1 MKRLFTTAVW
11 CIAAFLTVADSGAA
25 ERKIDV
31 VVTNSILADWVN
43 AVGKEKVSVHS
54 LVGAN
59 SDVHTFEPAPQDGIA
74 IAKANVII
82 NFGMGLEPWLKE
94 LYKSSGSK
102 AHRYTVTDG
111 VNFIYLTEHKEHGMF
126 REEADPHIWHDPTN
140 AIKVVQ
146 GIATA
151 LVNEDPKN
159 AQFYW
164 GNSRAYID
172 ELVKIDGWIIKQL
185 RKIPEERRKIV
196 TSHDTFAYYAK
207 RYGFEVIGS
216 VIDSATTE
224 AADPSAQ
231 KIAELIEKVKAS
243 GAPAIFL
250 ENTSNSKIAQSV
262 AQETGV
268 KIAPRLYSDALG
280 EAGSEADTYLK
291 MMEYNT
297 QVFADAL
304 KK

>member
-1 MKRLFTTAVW
+1 MRHVIIKMVLSGLAVLAPL
-11 CIAAFLTVADSGAA
+11 AANAA
-25 ERKIDV
+25 PPEKIDV
-31 VVTNSILADWVN
+31 VVTNSILADWVGV
-43 AVGKEKVSVHS
+43 VGKEKVNVHG
-54 LVGAN
+54 LVGSN
-59 SDVHTFEPAPQDGIA
+59 SDAHTFEPSPQDGIA
-74 IAKANVII
+74 IARAKVII
-82 NFGMGLEPWLKE
+82 NLGMGLEPWLKG
-94 LYKSSGSK
+94 LYKASGSK

-111 VNFIYLTEHKEHGMF
+111 VTFIHLVETEGMF
-126 REEADPHIWHDPTN
+126 RDEVDPHIWHDPTN

-159 AQFYW
+159 AQYYW
-164 GNSRAYID
+164 ENARAYID
-172 ELVKIDGWIIKQL
+172 ELVKLDGRIAKQL

-207 RYGFEVIGS
+207 RYGFEIIGS

-231 KIAELIEKVKAS
+231 KIAELIEKIRSS

-250 ENTSNSKIAQSV
+250 ENISNSKVAQSV
-262 AQETGV
+262 AQEAGV

-280 EAGSEADTYLK
+280 DPGSEADTYLK

-297 QVFADAL
+297 QVFADVL
-304 KK
+304 RK